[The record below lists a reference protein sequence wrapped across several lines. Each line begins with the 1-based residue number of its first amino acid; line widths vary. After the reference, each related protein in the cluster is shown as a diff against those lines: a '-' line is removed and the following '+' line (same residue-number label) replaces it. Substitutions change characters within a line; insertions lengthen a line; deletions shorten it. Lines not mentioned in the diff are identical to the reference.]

1 MYILIVYDIN
11 TKNVSIIHNFLRTHL
26 TWIQNSVFEGE
37 VTKAQYN
44 TIKEKLNELVDYEKD
59 SIIIYEIPKK
69 YVKKSI
75 IGIEK
80 NNIDFII

>member
-11 TKNVSIIHNFLRTHL
+11 TKNVGKIHNFLRTHL

-44 TIKEKLNELVDYEKD
+44 TIKEKLNELIDPERD

-69 YVKKSI
+69 YIKKSI